1 MRRSNVLSQRAVQFA
16 AALVAMSSPAL
27 AQDDEPSLDFLEY
40 LGSWEEGDEA
50 WYVEVQIEES
60 EGDGSKAG
68 ADRSPREARVE
79 QEDD

>member
-1 MRRSNVLSQRAVQFA
+1 VQLA
-16 AALVAMSSPAL
+16 AAVALSSPVL

-60 EGDGSKAG
+60 DGDGDGSDVA
-68 ADRSPREARVE
+68 ADHSPKEARVE
-79 QEDD
+79 QEND

>member
-1 MRRSNVLSQRAVQFA
+1 MRRSRVLRQRAVQLA
-16 AALVAMSSPAL
+16 AAVAMSSPVL

-60 EGDGSKAG
+60 DGDGSDAA
-68 ADRSPREARVE
+68 ADRSPKEARVE
-79 QEDD
+79 QEND